1 MKLSEHVENIRQL
14 IDQAFRNKL
23 GRMGISNTQL
33 PITNHQ
39 QPITLIYSVFKEE
52 TGTVEDAYEK
62 LVEELT
68 FTLFNRLAALK
79 VMEAHTL
86 HPEIVTRRESHGGR
100 SFAHLAWL
108 EQTPNARNEEA
119 DGLLLFLEDQLQKLA
134 SDIPLFSP
142 QHPYHLLPTAIELL
156 GIINA
161 FNAVEEDQDII
172 KTTHQP
178 ITNNQSPI
186 TNNQS
191 PITNNQSPITIWQ
204 SDDVLG
210 WLYESYNNYKKTA
223 HKASGDK
230 TEYNKVS
237 IQSQVY
243 TPRWV
248 VQFLVDNSLGKLYLE
263 MYPDS
268 EIRNKYKIAQG
279 VISNSSLAVGADAV
293 IGDLSLAKEVIGNWP
308 LVIGDENSQSL
319 ITNHQQPRTKKPLHE
334 IKIIDPSTGSGN
346 FLLYGFDL
354 FYDLYI
360 DQIENYG
367 AEYEEADVPKLII
380 EHNLHGVDLDDR
392 AIQLAQLGLYIK
404 AKRKKRNVKIDFFN
418 IVSTDFFLPDYI
430 EICDWFGEE
439 LRFEKE
445 LNLMVNDIWVDLQN
459 AHKFGSLIRI
469 EEKFNAKIQKI
480 QQQFDQPQLNIF
492 EEPSTEYLIGFKE
505 NFINTLK
512 KAVEAKAKSAGNTF
526 LGSKTQDAITFL
538 QLLTQKYD
546 VAVAN
551 PPYTDSADF
560 GPELKKFVEANY
572 KKPYRFNGNL
582 YVTFIKRCFEL
593 TTENGYIAMIHPF
606 SFMFIKSFEDVR
618 KLILSK
624 TYIEILVDFGLDR
637 VNLFDGGYA
646 SAPTFYILSKER
658 KNLKS
663 VFFKLIDGFQEKDKK
678 SVFEE
683 AFGNYMNGRSN
694 SIIYQLK
701 QSEFEKIK
709 SQPFIYWI
717 SDDFRNK
724 FEGATIE
731 DAGSKAITGI
741 QTGNNEA
748 ALRYFW
754 EVSFN
759 QHENKNWIL
768 YSKGGN
774 FNKWFGNLQLMV
786 NWTDNGNYLKSR
798 YNFKSIPQEKIFK
811 EGITYSALGGGI
823 SFRYLPKG
831 TLFDI
836 GGSSIIP
843 NKYDSYILGL
853 TNSKLFS
860 YILKCLN
867 PTVNTQVGDINRLP
881 FAKPSEIHQL
891 LISRLATYNVSIKKS
906 LCDSIVTEPSF
917 KQSPLTAFQGTS
929 LKDRVLAYLNYEN
942 VQHTH
947 VLINEAIIN
956 ELIFEVYEL
965 SDADREQVEAK
976 MGVSIGSLPVCRQAL
991 SDWLLVIGENQS
1003 PITNHQKLITNHQLP
1018 SNSQSPITNHLQNLP
1033 VTEFEP
1039 EKIREI
1045 KEAFATLYQSNND
1058 LEEFCI
1064 RHQVNPINV
1073 WYWFKEANTVPA
1085 ARASEIA
1092 LEFLADA
1099 IRTLLQQDDDGI
1111 IPLVGLPGEEA
1122 LSQRLEQ
1129 HCLQNGFTAAQYMQ
1143 LDSLLGR
1150 SVNEYLEHHFFN
1162 QLSNHLNLFMYLPKT
1177 PFIWHLSSG
1186 QQQGFEAYILIY
1198 KWNRDSLFKLKSQY
1212 ISHRVQNLEY
1222 RQITLQDVNTA
1233 QAQTEKETIRLQLQE
1248 IKLFTAKIDELIAE
1262 NYDPKLDDGVGK
1274 NIAPLQKKGL
1284 LRAEVLKTAG
1294 GAKSQ
1299 LEKYLKA
1306 DW

>member
-1 MKLSEHVENIRQL
+1 MKLSDHTEHIRQL
-14 IDQAFRNKL
+14 IDQAFRNRL
-23 GRMGISNTQL
+23 GRMGITEGQL
-33 PITNHQ
+33 TAIENMPAERKRMETIRE
-39 QPITLIYSVFKEE
+39 VFIAE
-52 TGTVEDAYEK
+52 TGTVADAYEK

-108 EQTPNARNEEA
+108 EQNPNARNEEA
-119 DGLLLFLEDQLQKLA
+119 EGLLLFLEDQLQKLA

-142 QHPYHLLPTAIELL
+142 QHPYHLLPTALELQ

-161 FNAVEEDQDII
+161 FNQVETDTQVE
-172 KTTHQP
+172 TE
-178 ITNNQSPI
+178 
-186 TNNQS
+186 
-191 PITNNQSPITIWQ
+191 IWQ

-210 WLYESYNNYKKTA
+210 WLYESYNNYKKAA

-268 EIRNKYKIAQG
+268 EIKNKYKIAQ
-279 VISNSSLAVGADAV
+279 AP
-293 IGDLSLAKEVIGNWP
+293 KTQTRE
-308 LVIGDENSQSL
+308 
-319 ITNHQQPRTKKPLHE
+319 RKPLHE
-334 IKIIDPSTGSGN
+334 IRMIDPSTGSGN
-346 FLLYGFDL
+346 YLLYGFDMY
-354 FYDLYI
+354 YDLYI

-367 AEYEEADVPKLII
+367 ADYDEADVPKLII

-404 AKRKKRNVKIDFFN
+404 AKRKKRTAKIEHFN
-418 IVSTDFFLPDYI
+418 IVSSDFFLPAYDEVKDIFEDGNVGERERKII
-430 EICDWFGEE
+430 EDLWE
-439 LRFEKE
+439 
-445 LNLMVNDIWVDLQN
+445 DLQQ
-459 AHKFGSLIRI
+459 AHKFGSLIRL
-469 EEKFNAKIQKI
+469 EEKLNLTWFGTKEGTVTL
-480 QQQFDQPQLNIF
+480 FDQQEL
-492 EEPSTEYLIGFKE
+492 E
-505 NFINTLK
+505 NYEAFRTNFFTNLQ
-512 KAVEAKAKSAGNTF
+512 KAVAQNTAKQGQTF
-526 LGSKTQDAITFL
+526 LNTKTQDAITFL

-560 GPELKKFVEANY
+560 GPELKKFVEVNY
-572 KKPYRFNGNL
+572 KKPYKFNTNL
-582 YVTFIKRCFEL
+582 YAVFIKRCFEL
-593 TTENGYIAMIHPF
+593 TTENGKIALIHPLT
-606 SFMFIKSFEDVR
+606 FMYIKTFADVR
-618 KLILSK
+618 KFILEK
-624 TYIEILVDFGLDR
+624 THISVFVDYGNSNLFGSVLVDPAFYVLEKVAIKNENSWFIALDQYTR
-637 VNLFDGGYA
+637 TPNE
-646 SAPTFYILSKER
+646 K
-658 KNLKS
+658 
-663 VFFKLIDGFQEKDKK
+663 FKKDFCLEALDDSISNRPNKHNITLPQEKLK
-678 SVFEE
+678 
-683 AFGNYMNGRSN
+683 
-694 SIIYQLK
+694 II
-701 QSEFEKIK
+701 EGW
-709 SQPFIYWI
+709 PFIYWI
-717 SDDFRNK
+717 SDGFREK
-724 FEGATIE
+724 FKGTALKNICPPKSGLAT
-731 DAGSKAITGI
+731 S
-741 QTGNNEA
+741 NNDRF
-748 ALRYFW
+748 LKFWW
-754 EVSFN
+754 EVSLDCISTEVTD
-759 QHENKNWIL
+759 QLGWKL
-768 YSKGGN
+768 YSKGGPY
-774 FNKWFGNLQLMV
+774 NKWHGNL
-786 NWTDNGNYLKSR
+786 WTIVKW
-798 YNFKSIPQEKIFK
+798 YNNAAEMRSTGSAVFRNEDYYFLD
-811 EGITYSALGGGI
+811 GITYSASGQKGA
-823 SFRYLPKG
+823 SFRYLPINCVYDVG
-831 TLFDI
+831 GASLFILDKNI
-836 GGSSIIP
+836 SIL
-843 NKYDSYILGL
+843 YILGL
-853 TNSKLFS
+853 LNTKFITYLIN
-860 YILKCLN
+860 CLN
-867 PTVNTQVGDINRLP
+867 PSVNTQVGDIERIP
-881 FAKPSEIHQL
+881 FVIPVKELQNSISL
-891 LISRLATYNVSIKKS
+891 LSKSNVEIKKH
-906 LCDSIVTEPSF
+906 LCSYRITETNF
-917 KQSPLTAFQGTS
+917 EQSPLLAFQGAA
-929 LKDRVLAYLNYEN
+929 LKDRVLAYLNDEN
-942 VQHTH
+942 AQHTQ

-976 MGVSIGSLPVCRQAL
+976 MGKSIGQL
-991 SDWLLVIGENQS
+991 G
-1003 PITNHQKLITNHQLP
+1003 ITNYELGGGKTIVDLFIEEAKVADEMVLEYMR
-1018 SNSQSPITNHLQNLP
+1018 NLP
-1033 VTEFEP
+1033 LNEFEP

-1045 KEAFATLYQSNND
+1045 KEGFTTLYQSNND

-1064 RHQVNPINV
+1064 RHQANPINV
-1073 WYWFKEANTVPA
+1073 WYWFKEANTLPA

-1186 QQQGFEAYILIY
+1186 TQQGFEAYILIY
-1198 KWNRDSLFKLKSQY
+1198 KWNRDSLFKLKSHY

-1233 QAQTEKETIRLQLQE
+1233 QAQAEKETIRVQLQE
-1248 IKLFTAKIDELIAE
+1248 IKLFTTKIDELIAE
-1262 NYDPKLDDGVGK
+1262 GYDPKLDDGVGK

-1284 LRAEVLKTAG
+1284 LRADVLKTTG

-1306 DW
+1306 SW